1 MSKTMIHFG
10 VHNHPIADGKCRKF
24 VEEIIRLIAK
34 KVDRMFDAKI
44 SAISLNASKT
54 LLVSYLLHDS
64 NNGTVE
70 LFKGE

>member
-10 VHNHPIADGKCRKF
+10 VHNHLIADGKCRKF